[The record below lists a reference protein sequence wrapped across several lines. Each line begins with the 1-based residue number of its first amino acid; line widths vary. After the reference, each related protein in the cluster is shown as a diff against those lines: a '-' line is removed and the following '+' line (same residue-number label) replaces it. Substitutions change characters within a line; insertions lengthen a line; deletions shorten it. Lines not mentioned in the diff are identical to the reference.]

1 MAYISKEIVIK
12 LKNSK
17 ILEKSDIKK
26 LAALSRDKG
35 LQKGKGFTAQTFRNV
50 LYHQF
55 TTTDEVTDFIFEY
68 LEKKAS
74 KKNRKERE
82 FLDKI
87 AKKAMI

>member
-1 MAYISKEIVIK
+1 MAYISKEIFEK
-12 LKNSK
+12 LKKSK
-17 ILEKSDIKK
+17 VFEKSDIKK
-26 LAALSRDKG
+26 MAALSREMG
-35 LQKGKGFTAQTFRNV
+35 MRNGSGITGQTFRNV